1 MRIGIIGAGWLGGT
15 VGGGWAKAGHDVLFS
30 SRHPDKLTAMVG
42 ELGPHASAGA
52 PAEAAA
58 FGEVVL
64 IATPY
69 GELDK
74 VGHHLGGALQGKIVL
89 DACNPYPPDP
99 EPFRR
104 EIETAGVAVSTA
116 KYLPGARL
124 VRVFSAVDATA
135 VEASAAGRG
144 AKLGVPLASDD
155 DDALRVAEQLV
166 RDAGCEPV
174 VVGDLAAARSFQR
187 GGPGFRANTDG
198 ATLRRRLGLPNGN
211 RRATGAPSNHSSI

>member
-1 MRIGIIGAGWLGGT
+1 MRIGVIGAGWLGGT
-15 VGGGWAKAGHDVLFS
+15 VGGVWAKAGHDVLFS
-30 SRHPDKLTAMVG
+30 SRHPDKLAGMVR
-42 ELGPHASAGA
+42 EHGPHASAGT

-69 GELDK
+69 GELEAIGRD
-74 VGHHLGGALQGKIVL
+74 LGTALKGKIVL

-99 EPFRR
+99 EAFRR

-116 KYLPGARL
+116 KYLPGVRL
-124 VRVFSAVDATA
+124 VRAFSAVDATS

-144 AKLGVPLASDD
+144 VKLGVPLASDD
-155 DDALRVAEQLV
+155 DDALRVAERLV

-174 VVGDLAAARSFQR
+174 VVGDLAAARRFQR
-187 GGPGFRANTDG
+187 GGPGFRANTS
-198 ATLRRRLGLPNGN
+198 APALRRRLGLQ
-211 RRATGAPSNHSSI
+211 AVSKS

>member
-1 MRIGIIGAGWLGGT
+1 MRIGIVGVGWLGGA
-15 VGGGWAKAGHDVLFS
+15 VGGVWAKAGHEVLFS
-30 SRHPDKLTAMVG
+30 SRHPDKLAAMVR
-42 ELGPHASAGA
+42 ELGPRASAGA

-69 GELDK
+69 GALETI
-74 VGHHLGGALQGKIVL
+74 GHELGGALKGKIVL

-99 EPFRR
+99 EAFRR

-116 KYLPGARL
+116 KCLPGVRL
-124 VRVFSAVDATA
+124 VRAFSAVDATS

-144 AKLGVPLASDD
+144 ARLGVPLASDD
-155 DDALRVAEQLV
+155 EEALRVAERLV

-187 GGPGFRANTDG
+187 GGPGFRADTS
-198 ATLRRRLGLPNGN
+198 APALRRRLGLP
-211 RRATGAPSNHSSI
+211 TGA

>member
-1 MRIGIIGAGWLGGT
+1 MRIGVIGAGWLGGT
-15 VGGGWAKAGHDVLFS
+15 VGGVWAKAGHEVLFS
-30 SRHPDKLTAMVG
+30 SRHPDKLAAMVR
-42 ELGPHASAGA
+42 ELGPHASAGT
-52 PAEAAA
+52 PVEAAA

-64 IATPY
+64 IAAPY
-69 GELDK
+69 GELEAIGRD
-74 VGHHLGGALQGKIVL
+74 LGGTLKGKIVF

-99 EPFRR
+99 GAFRR

-124 VRVFSAVDATA
+124 VRAFSAVDATS

-174 VVGDLAAARSFQR
+174 VVGNLAAARSFQR
-187 GGPGFRANTDG
+187 GGPGFRANTN
-198 ATLRRRLGLPNGN
+198 APALRRRLGLPAVPNG
-211 RRATGAPSNHSSI
+211 

>member
-1 MRIGIIGAGWLGGT
+1 ML
-15 VGGGWAKAGHDVLFS
+15 L
-30 SRHPDKLTAMVG
+30 
-42 ELGPHASAGA
+42 ELGPRASAGT

-69 GELDK
+69 GALETIGRD
-74 VGHHLGGALQGKIVL
+74 LGGALQGKIVL

-99 EPFRR
+99 EAFRR

-116 KYLPGARL
+116 KYLPGAQL
-124 VRVFSAVDATA
+124 VRAFSAVDATS
-135 VEASAAGRG
+135 VEASAADRG
-144 AKLGVPLASDD
+144 ERLGVPLASDD
-155 DDALRVAEQLV
+155 DEALRVAEQLV

-187 GGPGFRANTDG
+187 GGPGFRANTS
-198 ATLRRRLGLPNGN
+198 APALRRRLGLPAGN
-211 RRATGAPSNHSSI
+211 